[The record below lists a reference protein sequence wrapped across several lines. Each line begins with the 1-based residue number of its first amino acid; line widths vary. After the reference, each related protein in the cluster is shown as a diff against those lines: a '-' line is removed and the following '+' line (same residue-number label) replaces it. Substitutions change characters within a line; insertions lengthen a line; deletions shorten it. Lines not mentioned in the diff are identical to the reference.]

1 MKNFNQKLTVTVFPA
16 KEANVNAYVFSDG
29 ESTMIVDTT
38 RSSQEAKE
46 LAALARAMG
55 PDPEVIFVT
64 HGHPDHYLGMR
75 ALKAEF
81 PGAKILVPSEEI
93 KNNIIG
99 FTQFMESVQW
109 PEGEPSMK
117 IKSAANPQGFDYQK
131 EIGVLDGSQLKMK
144 GNSVIEVKTVS
155 SVTEAAHEIVL
166 YSKDLNAV
174 FASDLVY
181 NRVHLWLGVGVT
193 LEAIKN
199 WQEEL
204 DQLKSVYAPLKSR
217 VYPGHGEETDAA
229 IFDTNKKYMDDLL
242 AAVRQAKSQDEA
254 KAVMVEKYP
263 GWANTDFLLVQSIKF
278 QTELLVG
285 AK

>member
-1 MKNFNQKLTVTVFPA
+1 MKKTYNNLAVTVFEA
-16 KEANVNAYVFSDG
+16 KEANVNAFIFSDG
-29 ESTMIVDTT
+29 QSTVIVDTT
-38 RSSQEAKE
+38 RSSKEAKD
-46 LAALARAMG
+46 LAALARTQG
-55 PDPEVIFVT
+55 PDPETIFVT

-81 PGAKILVPSEEI
+81 PGAQILVPTQAV
-93 KNNIIG
+93 KDDIIG

-109 PEGEPSMK
+109 LEGEPSMK
-117 IKSAANPQGFDYQK
+117 IKSASNPNGFDYHN
-131 EIGVLDGSQLKMK
+131 EIKVLDSDQLKLK
-144 GNSVIEVKTVS
+144 GNSVIEVKTIS
-155 SVTEAAHEIVL
+155 SVTEASHETVL

-199 WQEEL
+199 WQAEL
-204 DQLKSVYAPLKSR
+204 DQLKSVYGPLAAT
-217 VYPGHGEETDAA
+217 VYPGHGKATDAS
-229 IFDTNKKYMDDLL
+229 IFDTNKNYMNDLL
-242 AAVRQAKSQDEA
+242 AIVQEAKNQDEA
-254 KAVMVEKYP
+254 KERMIRKYP
-263 GWANTDFLLVQSIKF
+263 GWANADFLLVQSIKF

>member
-1 MKNFNQKLTVTVFPA
+1 MKKINNLTVAVFAA
-16 KEANVNAYVFSDG
+16 KEADVNAYVFSDG
-29 ESTMIVDTT
+29 QSTMIVDTT
-38 RSSQEAKE
+38 RSGKEAKE
-46 LAALARAMG
+46 LAALARTQG
-55 PDPEVIFVT
+55 PDPEIIFVT

-81 PGAKILVPSEEI
+81 PGAQILVPTQEV
-93 KNNIIG
+93 KDDIIG
-99 FTQFMESVQW
+99 FSQFMESVQW
-109 PEGEPSMK
+109 LEGEPSMK
-117 IKSAANPQGFDYQK
+117 IKSGANPDGFDYQN
-131 EIGVLDGSQLKMK
+131 EIRVLDSNQLKMK
-144 GNSVIEVKTVS
+144 GNSVIEVKTIS
-155 SVTEAAHEIVL
+155 SVTEASHETVL

-199 WQEEL
+199 WQAEL
-204 DQLKSVYAPLKSR
+204 DQLKSVYGPLGAT
-217 VYPGHGEETDAA
+217 VYPGHGKVTDAS
-229 IFDTNKKYMDDLL
+229 IFDINKRYMDDLL
-242 AAVRQAKSQDEA
+242 AVVPEAKTQDEA
-254 KAVMVEKYP
+254 KERMMRKYP